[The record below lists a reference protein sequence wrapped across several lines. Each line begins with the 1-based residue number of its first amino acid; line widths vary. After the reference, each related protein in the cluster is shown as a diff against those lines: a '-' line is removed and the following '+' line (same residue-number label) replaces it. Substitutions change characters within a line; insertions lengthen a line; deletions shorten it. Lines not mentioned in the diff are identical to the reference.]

1 MRGPQITI
9 KDIARELGISP
20 STVSRALKDH
30 PDISLQTRKKV
41 QEFAELNKYKPNAV
55 ALSLLQSKTNI
66 IGVIIPELVHYF
78 FSSVISGI
86 EEVAFESGYQVM
98 IFQSNERYDREKAAI
113 QAMMRSRVDGIL
125 ISLSKQ
131 TTDFSHL
138 ENLEKSGTPIVF
150 FDRASDSIP
159 AHKVI
164 IDDLEGAFKVVNH
177 LIQSGCKRIAHLA
190 GPQNLQIGV
199 NRLNGFKKA
208 LVDAELPIDP
218 SLVRVCDNYEDA
230 LKITRELID
239 LPVPPD
245 AIFSVNDLTAAGAIQ
260 AIKKA
265 GLSVPADIAVAGFTN
280 DRIASMTDPALTSV
294 EQHGYQMGQEAM
306 RLLLKRFSTKIEDYI
321 PETIIIPSSLI
332 IRNSTTK

>member
-30 PDISLQTRKKV
+30 PDISLSTRKKV
-41 QEFAELNKYKPNAV
+41 QEYAEENKYKPNAV

-98 IFQSNERYDREKAAI
+98 IFQSNEQFEREKAAV
-113 QAMMRSRVDGIL
+113 QAMMKSRVDGIL

-131 TTDFSHL
+131 TIDFNHL
-138 ENLEKSGTPIVF
+138 QYLEKSGIPVVF
-150 FDRASDSIP
+150 FDRASDNIMT
-159 AHKVI
+159 HKVI
-164 IDDLEGAFKVVNH
+164 IDDLEGARKVVNH
-177 LIQSGCKRIAHLA
+177 LIQSGRKRIAHLA
-190 GPQNLQIGV
+190 GPQNLQIGI
-199 NRLNGFKKA
+199 NRLNGYKKA
-208 LVDAELPIDP
+208 LQDAGLGLDH
-218 SLVRVCDNYEDA
+218 SLIRVCDNYDDA
-230 LKITRELID
+230 LKITQELLE
-239 LPVPPD
+239 LPEPPD
-245 AIFSVNDLTAAGAIQ
+245 AIFSVNDLTAAGVIQ

-265 GLSVPADIAVAGFTN
+265 GLSVPADISVAGFTN
-280 DRIASMTDPALTSV
+280 DRIASITEPTLTSV

-306 RLLLKRFSTKIEDYI
+306 RLLLKRFSTKIEDYS
-321 PETIIIPSSLI
+321 PETIIIPSTLI
-332 IRNSTTK
+332 IRASSTK

>member
-41 QEFAELNKYKPNAV
+41 QEFAEINKYKPNAV
-55 ALSLLQSKTNI
+55 AISLLQSKTNI

-78 FSSVISGI
+78 FSSVIAGI
-86 EEVAFESGYQVM
+86 EELAFESGYQVM
-98 IFQSNERYDREKAAI
+98 IFQSNEKYEREKAAV

-138 ENLEKSGTPIVF
+138 QNLEKSGTPIVF
-150 FDRASDSIP
+150 FDRASDNIS

-164 IDDLEGAFKVVNH
+164 IDDLEGACKVVNH
-177 LIQSGCKRIAHLA
+177 LISTGRKRIAHLA

-199 NRLNGFKKA
+199 NRLNGYKKA
-208 LVDAELPIDP
+208 LLDAGLPLDA
-218 SLVRVCDNYEDA
+218 SLIRVCDNYEDA
-230 LKITRELID
+230 LKITRELLD

-245 AIFSVNDLTAAGAIQ
+245 AIFSVNDLTATGAIQ
-260 AIKKA
+260 TIKKA
-265 GLSVPADIAVAGFTN
+265 GLSVPANIAVAGFTN
-280 DRIASMTDPALTSV
+280 DRIASMTDPSLTSV
-294 EQHGYQMGQEAM
+294 EQHGFQMGQEAM
-306 RLLLKRFSTKIEDYI
+306 RLLLKRFSTNLEDYI